1 MALQISSTSG
11 NQAFDTFNT
20 LNVYV
25 LKGDGA
31 AGMGMTFDTLM
42 ARALDEPDA
51 LYGLVARSVET
62 SADGLTQTYRLRPE
76 ARFHDGSR
84 LTAQDV
90 AFSLMVLKDK
100 GHPTHRPDDPADGQ
114 GRSRGRGDCRRHL

>member
-1 MALQISSTSG
+1 M
-11 NQAFDTFNT
+11 
-20 LNVYV
+20 

-31 AGMGMTFDTLM
+31 AGMDMTFDSLM

-51 LYGLVARSVET
+51 LYGLVAQSVAT
-62 SADGLTQTYRLRPE
+62 AADGLTQTYRLRPE

-100 GHPTHRPDDPADGQ
+100 GHPLIAQTIRLMDERRSADEALSSCATK
-114 GRSRGRGDCRRHL
+114 RAARATCR

>member
-1 MALQISSTSG
+1 MSHLRASWPPAGSPALDYVSPDRAQGWGREPCSSSSTFG

-31 AGMGMTFDTLM
+31 AGMDMTFDSLM

-51 LYGLVARSVET
+51 LYGLVARSVAT
-62 SADGLTQTYRLRPE
+62 SPDGLTQTLQAA
-76 ARFHDGSR
+76 ARG
-84 LTAQDV
+84 
-90 AFSLMVLKDK
+90 AF
-100 GHPTHRPDDPADGQ
+100 P
-114 GRSRGRGDCRRHL
+114 